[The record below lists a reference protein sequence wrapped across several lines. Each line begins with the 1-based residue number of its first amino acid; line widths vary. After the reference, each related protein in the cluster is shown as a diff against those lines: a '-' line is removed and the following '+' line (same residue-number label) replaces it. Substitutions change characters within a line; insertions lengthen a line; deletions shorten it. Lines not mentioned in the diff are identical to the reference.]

1 MSRHVVVVGGGLAGC
16 AAALTCADAGASV
29 TLLEARQRLGGAT
42 YSFQRDGLWFD
53 NGQHVHLRCCTAYRA
68 FIDRIGASDMVT
80 MQRRLAIP
88 VIRPGHGV
96 AWIKRANLPAP
107 LHLARSLGTYRH
119 LSLVERLQLGRA
131 LIGLMR
137 LDLRDA
143 SLDAHAF
150 GHWLSARGQSN
161 GSLEALWDLIV
172 LPTVNL
178 PSAEASLTLAA
189 MVFKVGLLSDRSAAD
204 MGYTT
209 TTLGRAHSEQ
219 GLRALRAAGVDV
231 QLGVASSAVAAE
243 PGGELTVRRRG
254 GDLAADAVV
263 LAVPHAQAAR
273 LVPAAADPEAAR
285 FAELGA
291 VPIVNLHVIYDRPVM
306 PYPFAAGVGTPV
318 QWVFDRTEAAGLS
331 DGQALAVSLSGAVAY
346 AQVPTDALREQFVA
360 ELARVFPRAREAHV
374 RGFYVTREHQ
384 ATFRQAPGSLVRRP
398 GPRTALPNVLLAGA
412 WTDTGWPATME
423 GAVRSGNRA
432 GEHALEALG
441 LTPAVAA

>member
-1 MSRHVVVVGGGLAGC
+1 MSRHVVVIGGGLAGC
-16 AAALTCADAGASV
+16 AAALTCADAGARV
-29 TLLEARQRLGGAT
+29 TLLEARRRLGGAT
-42 YSFQRDGLWFD
+42 YSFQRDGLWLD

-68 FIDRIGASDMVT
+68 FIERIGAAGMVT

-88 VIRPGHGV
+88 VIHPGRGV
-96 AWIKRANLPAP
+96 AWIKRGGLPAP

-119 LSLVERLQLGRA
+119 LSLGERLQLARA
-131 LIGLMR
+131 LVGLMR

-143 SLDAHAF
+143 SLDDQTF
-150 GHWLSARGQSN
+150 GRWLRRRGQSD
-161 GSLEALWDLIV
+161 GAVEALWDLIV

-178 PSAEASLTLAA
+178 PSAEASLSLAA

-209 TTLGRAHSEQ
+209 TTLGRAHGDQ

-231 QLGVASSAVAAE
+231 QLGVAVSEVCVE
-243 PGGELTVRRRG
+243 PGGELRVRRQG
-254 GDLAADAVV
+254 DDLAADTVV
-263 LAVPHAQAAR
+263 LAVPHPQAAR
-273 LVPAAADPEAAR
+273 LVPSAADPDAAR
-285 FAELGA
+285 FADLGA

-331 DGQALAVSLSGAVAY
+331 EGQALAVSLSGAVDF
-346 AQVPTDALREQFVA
+346 AQVPTETLREQFVA
-360 ELARVFPRAREAHV
+360 ELARVFPCAREAQV

-384 ATFRQAPGSLVRRP
+384 ATFRQAPGSLARRP
-398 GPRTALPNVLLAGA
+398 GPRTRLPNVYLAGA

-432 GEHALEALG
+432 GELAFRALG
-441 LTPAVAA
+441 LSSPVAA

>member
-1 MSRHVVVVGGGLAGC
+1 MSRHFVVVGGGLAGC
-16 AAALTCADAGASV
+16 SAALTCADAGARV
-29 TLLEARQRLGGAT
+29 TLLEARRRLGGAT

-107 LHLARSLGTYRH
+107 LHLALSLGTYRH
-119 LSLVERLQLGRA
+119 LSVVERLQLARA

-137 LDLRDA
+137 LDLRDV
-143 SLDAHAF
+143 SLDAHTF
-150 GHWLSARGQSN
+150 GRWLRARGQSD

-178 PSAEASLTLAA
+178 PSAEASLSLAA
-189 MVFKVGLLSDRSAAD
+189 MVFKVGLLRDRSAAD

-209 TTLGRAHSEQ
+209 TTLGRAHSDQ

-231 QLGVASSAVAAE
+231 QLGVAVSEVGVE
-243 PGGELTVRRRG
+243 PGGELRVRRQG
-254 GDLAADAVV
+254 EDLAADAIV
-263 LAVPHAQAAR
+263 LAVPHSQAAR
-273 LVPAAADPEAAR
+273 LVPADADPEAAR
-285 FAELGA
+285 FADLGA

-306 PYPFAAGVGTPV
+306 PHPFAAGVGTPV
-318 QWVFDRTEAAGLS
+318 QWVFDRTQAAGLS
-331 DGQALAVSLSGAVAY
+331 EGQALAVSLSGAVAY
-346 AQVPTDALREQFVA
+346 AQVPTDVLREQFVA
-360 ELARVFPRAREAHV
+360 ELARLFPRAREARV

-384 ATFRQAPGSLVRRP
+384 ATFRQGPGSLARRP
-398 GPRTALPNVLLAGA
+398 GPRTTLPNLALAGA

-432 GEHALEALG
+432 ADHALKALG
-441 LTPAVAA
+441 LPTPVEA